1 MKKLITKNKIIQK
14 TAISIIIVSLF
25 SFAVP
30 VRSQAGIGGI
40 LLDPIVD
47 LLGTVFDVVVGGL
60 QVFLVD
66 GELNNSDDGGILNAF
81 LAKPD
86 AFLENENGKYDEF
99 QYPDGTQKPIE
110 TIKES
115 ELDKSYYIP
124 TLKYTP
130 DKIFA
135 NKIPALDINFIN
147 PKEWETTEEQE
158 RSVAIQLHEVVAGWY
173 VSLKN
178 LSIVGLML
186 ILVYLGIRI
195 VISST
200 AADKSKYK
208 QMLMDWLIAMCL
220 LFCLHYIMTF
230 TVTIVDKI
238 SEAINGA
245 DEEKNGNSITVQIT
259 ADGGDGQN
267 DAAIEENGK
276 NVQFSTDLMGL
287 IRFKMQ
293 YNNGWTKLLY
303 LIFYMAMV
311 MYTCLFTFYYLK
323 RVIVIAFLTLISP
336 LVVLTYPI
344 DKLKD
349 GKAQAFDMWLKEYVF
364 NALLQPF
371 HLIIYTIF
379 VGSAIELSAKN
390 PIFAI
395 ISLAF
400 ITPAEKLL
408 RKFFGFEKAS
418 TAGTLGG
425 LVSVAGGA
433 AAMNLAKHLIPSKGG
448 SKGGS
453 GGGKGN
459 VRVKTPDADVKK
471 LAETGIGNNGTNDSN
486 KNETLEQGGPALSNS
501 NANVNENRNIQ
512 GSQQIDSWDDNDM
525 YLHPENYQ
533 DAFNSPT
540 LESTSSE
547 TEQPGKQRN
556 SFRDA
561 FRWTENDSRG
571 LGQWAGDS
579 MKNIGREI
587 RSEIFRNK
595 NRSKCYEVWK
605 NSK

>member
-14 TAISIIIVSLF
+14 TLISVLIVLILGF
-25 SFAVP
+25 TVP
-30 VRSQAGIGGI
+30 VRSQAGVGGM
-40 LLDPIVD
+40 LFDPIAD
-47 LLGTVFDVVVGGL
+47 LVGTIFDVVIGGL

-66 GELNNSDDGGILNAF
+66 GQMNNSDDGGILNSFLVEPEAF
-81 LAKPD
+81 LK
-86 AFLENENGKYDEF
+86 NENGKYDEF
-99 QYPDGTQKPIE
+99 KYTGESPINN
-110 TIKES
+110 IKES
-115 ELDKSYYIP
+115 ELDKTILFGNTAYYIP
-124 TLKYTP
+124 AFRYTP

-147 PKEWETTEEQE
+147 PNQWNGNTEMQE
-158 RSVAIQLHEVVAGWY
+158 RSVAIQLHETIATWY
-173 VSLKN
+173 VALRN
-178 LSIVGLML
+178 LAIVGLML
-186 ILVYLGIRI
+186 VLVYVGIRI

-200 AADKSKYK
+200 SSDKAKYK
-208 QMLMDWLIAMCL
+208 QMLTDWLIAMCL

-230 TVTIVDKI
+230 TTTIVGQI

-245 DEEKNGNSITVQIT
+245 QVEQNGNNINVKVVE
-259 ADGGDGQN
+259 DDGQTPVKAGGN
-267 DAAIEENGK
+267 D
-276 NVQFSTDLMGL
+276 VQFSTDLMGL
-287 IRFKMQ
+287 IRFNMQ
-293 YNNGWTKLLY
+293 SNNGWNKLLY

-323 RVIVIAFLTLISP
+323 RVINMAFLTLIAP
-336 LVVLTYPI
+336 LVALTYPI
-344 DKLKD
+344 DKIKD

-371 HLIIYTIF
+371 HLIIYTILISSS
-379 VGSAIELSAKN
+379 VELASKN

-395 ISLAF
+395 VALAF
-400 ITPAEKLL
+400 IMPAEKLL

-418 TAGTLGG
+418 TAGALGG
-425 LVSVAGGA
+425 LVGVAGGA

-448 SKGGS
+448 KGGS
-453 GGGKGN
+453 GGKGS
-459 VRVKTPDADVKK
+459 VRTRKIPDADTPN

-501 NANVNENRNIQ
+501 NANVNENRNTQ
-512 GSQQIDSWDDNDM
+512 GSQQTDSWDDNDM

-533 DAFNSPT
+533 DAFTSPT
-540 LESTSSE
+540 PETTSTE

-595 NRSKCYEVWK
+595 NRSKCY
-605 NSK
+605 